1 MQKPFLLLVFIS
13 IYSSFCLAQSDEPF
27 YEQIA
32 FEFYCSEILAKSEI
46 DVRLKINGHLNY
58 VNYISADCLKEKIIN
73 EKNFTIKPKNN
84 FDTLFLELKNINK
97 KKFKIVKKIN
107 INTNTNKENYL
118 LVSRSLEVENRIFV
132 IINEMV
138 NVNGRGFTFEFD
150 SAGNII
156 DWCQSSK
163 SVFLIIH

>member
-73 EKNFTIKPKNN
+73 EKNFTIKPKTN

-97 KKFKIVKKIN
+97 KKFKIVKK

>member
-46 DVRLKINGHLNY
+46 DLRLKINGHLNY

-107 INTNTNKENYL
+107 TNTNKENYL

-156 DWCQSSK
+156 DWC
-163 SVFLIIH
+163 

>member
-107 INTNTNKENYL
+107 TNTNKENYL

-138 NVNGRGFTFEFD
+138 NANGRGFTFEFD

>member
-107 INTNTNKENYL
+107 TNTNKENYL

>member
-32 FEFYCSEILAKSEI
+32 FKFYCSEILAKSEI

-107 INTNTNKENYL
+107 TNTNKENYL

>member
-13 IYSSFCLAQSDEPF
+13 IYSSFCIAQSDEPF

-107 INTNTNKENYL
+107 TNTNKENYL

>member
-1 MQKPFLLLVFIS
+1 MQKSYLLLVFIS

-32 FEFYCSEILAKSEI
+32 FEFYCSEILAKSDI
-46 DVRLKINGHLNY
+46 DVRLKINGNLNY
-58 VNYISADCLKEKIIN
+58 VNYIDADCLKEKIIN

-84 FDTLFLELKNINK
+84 FKNLFLELKNINK

-107 INTNTNKENYL
+107 TNTNKENYL
-118 LVSRSLEVENRIFV
+118 LVSRSLEFENRIFV
-132 IINEMV
+132 IINEMI

-163 SVFLIIH
+163 SVLIIIY

>member
-1 MQKPFLLLVFIS
+1 MQKTNLLLILFS
-13 IYSSFCLAQSDEPF
+13 IYSSLCIAQSEEPF

-32 FEFYCSEILAKSEI
+32 FEFYCSEILEKSDI
-46 DVRLKINGHLNY
+46 DVRLKINGNLNY

-97 KKFKIVKKIN
+97 EKFKIVKK

-118 LVSRSLEVENRIFV
+118 LVSKSLEVENRIFV

-150 SAGNII
+150 SGGNII

>member
-13 IYSSFCLAQSDEPF
+13 FYSSFCIAQSNEPF

-32 FEFYCSEILAKSEI
+32 FEFYCSEILAKSDI
-46 DVRLKINGHLNY
+46 DVRLKINGDLND
-58 VNYISADCLKEKIIN
+58 VNYIDADCLKEKIIN

-97 KKFKIVKKIN
+97 KKFKIVKK

>member
-1 MQKPFLLLVFIS
+1 MQKTCLLLVLFS
-13 IYSSFCLAQSDEPF
+13 IYSTFCVAQSDEPF

-32 FEFYCSEILAKSEI
+32 FEFYCSEILEKSEI
-46 DVRLKINGHLNY
+46 DVRLKINGNLNRI
-58 VNYISADCLKEKIIN
+58 NYINDDCLKEKIIN
-73 EKNFTIKPKNN
+73 EKNFTIKPKTN

-97 KKFKIVKKIN
+97 KKFKIVKK

-150 SAGNII
+150 SSGNII

>member
-107 INTNTNKENYL
+107 INTNKENYL

>member
-1 MQKPFLLLVFIS
+1 MQKTYLLLVLFS
-13 IYSSFCLAQSDEPF
+13 IYSSFCTAQSDEPF

-32 FEFYCSEILAKSEI
+32 FEFYCSEILEKSDI
-46 DVRLKINGHLNY
+46 DVRLKINGNLNY
-58 VNYISADCLKEKIIN
+58 VNYINADCLRVKIIN
-73 EKNFTIKPKNN
+73 EKNFTFKPKNK
-84 FDTLFLELKNINK
+84 FDTLFLELKNLNK
-97 KKFKIVKKIN
+97 KKFKIVKK

-118 LVSRSLEVENRIFV
+118 LVSRSLEFENRIFV

>member
-84 FDTLFLELKNINK
+84 FNTLFLELKNINK
-97 KKFKIVKKIN
+97 KKFKIVKK

>member
-13 IYSSFCLAQSDEPF
+13 IYSSFCLAQSDKPF

-107 INTNTNKENYL
+107 TNTNKENYL

>member
-1 MQKPFLLLVFIS
+1 MQKPYLLLIIIS
-13 IYSSFCLAQSDEPF
+13 IYSSLCEAQSGEPF

-32 FEFYCSEILAKSEI
+32 FEFYCSKILEKSEI
-46 DVRLKINGHLNY
+46 NVRLKINGDLNY
-58 VNYISADCLKEKIIN
+58 VNYIDADCLKEKITN

-107 INTNTNKENYL
+107 TNTNKENYL
-118 LVSRSLEVENRIFV
+118 LVSRTLEVENRIFV

-138 NVNGRGFTFEFD
+138 NVNGRGYTFEFD

-156 DWCQSSK
+156 DWCQSLK

>member
-13 IYSSFCLAQSDEPF
+13 IYSSFCIAQSDEPF

-32 FEFYCSEILAKSEI
+32 FEFYCSEILAKSDI
-46 DVRLKINGHLNY
+46 DVRLKINGDLNY
-58 VNYISADCLKEKIIN
+58 VNYISTDCLKEKIIN

-107 INTNTNKENYL
+107 TNTNKENYL

-150 SAGNII
+150 LAGNII

>member
-13 IYSSFCLAQSDEPF
+13 IYSSFCIAQSDEPF

-107 INTNTNKENYL
+107 TNTNKENYL

-163 SVFLIIH
+163 SVFLIIDCP

>member
-13 IYSSFCLAQSDEPF
+13 IYSSFCIAQSDEPF

-46 DVRLKINGHLNY
+46 DVRLKINGHLNH

-97 KKFKIVKKIN
+97 KKFKIVKK